1 MATPGRERCLS
12 ALVEHLAGTR
22 LGQDLGLARIGSLE
36 DLRAAIPVMDRDEHE
51 REVEARLGFGVLDED
66 DPRAGELERGSV
78 EREHVVSVWHAWLGE
93 PPRRVALLRGR
104 GPDPAMDRIA
114 AGDVAALQAAML
126 HIDRAEAPE
135 EVLERLRAH
144 DPDVLVVPS
153 VRIAEWLES
162 VQRRP
167 LERVLP
173 RLRLVLAEHD
183 HDTHLRS
190 HRPVRSSG
198 WILRCGRVGLPTK
211 RPPDGAITL
220 ALASTIIELLPYT
233 NPEEDARR
241 VYAKQTLLPEQAL
254 VGQRYE
260 LVVSSPLGFLRL
272 RTDEHVRVVGFDAPS
287 DDAPFPRPRVVRL
300 PPAPPDIALEG
311 CTVAGAWL
319 TAAIRQALQ
328 REDPALVGAEI
339 GPDPRSVPKGA
350 AAMQTGSM
358 ALPDAFK
365 ETELAWLAKTGAHKV
380 ERKRPRGLL
389 LKIELQGYVA
399 RELPDM
405 LAKRID
411 ASLRERSPAYAYLR
425 ERDELRPPRVIVLPG
440 GTRRSEEQRR
450 IREMLGAVAVPDVRV
465 VGL

>member
-1 MATPGRERCLS
+1 MGPPGRERCLQ
-12 ALVEHLAGTR
+12 ALVEHLAATR
-22 LGQDLGLARIGSLE
+22 MGQELGLARLSSLD

-51 REVEARLGFGVLDED
+51 REVEQRLGFGVLDDD
-66 DPRAGELERGSV
+66 DPRTELLERGEV
-78 EREHVVSVWHAWLGE
+78 EREHVLGVWSAWLE
-93 PPRRVALLRGR
+93 KPARKVALLRGH
-104 GPDPAMDRIA
+104 GPDPAMDHIA
-114 AGDVAALQAAML
+114 LGDVRALQAELL
-126 HIDRAEAPE
+126 HIDRADEPGAA
-135 EVLERLRAH
+135 LERLVAF
-144 DPDVLVVPS
+144 DPDLLVVPS
-153 VRIAEWLES
+153 VRTAQWLES
-162 VQRRP
+162 VERRP

-183 HDTHLRS
+183 HDARLRS
-190 HRPVRSSG
+190 RRPVHCAG
-198 WILRCGRVGLPTK
+198 WIHRSGRLGLPTL
-211 RPPDGAITL
+211 RPPDAAVTL
-220 ALASTIIELLPYT
+220 ALATTIIELLPYT
-233 NPEEDARR
+233 NPEDDARR
-241 VYAKQTLLPEQAL
+241 VYAKQALLPEHAL

-260 LVVSSPLGFLRL
+260 LVMSSPLGFLRL

-287 DDAPFPRPRVVRL
+287 DEAPFPRPRVVRL
-300 PPAPPDIALEG
+300 QPAPPDVALEG

-319 TAAIRQALQ
+319 TAAIRQALR

-365 ETELAWLAKTGAHKV
+365 ETELAWLARTGAHRV
-380 ERKRPRGLL
+380 ERRRPRGLL
-389 LKIELQGYVA
+389 LKVELQGYVGRDLSAVLA
-399 RELPDM
+399 R
-405 LAKRID
+405 RID

-450 IREMLGAVAVPDVRV
+450 IREMLGAVAVPEVRV